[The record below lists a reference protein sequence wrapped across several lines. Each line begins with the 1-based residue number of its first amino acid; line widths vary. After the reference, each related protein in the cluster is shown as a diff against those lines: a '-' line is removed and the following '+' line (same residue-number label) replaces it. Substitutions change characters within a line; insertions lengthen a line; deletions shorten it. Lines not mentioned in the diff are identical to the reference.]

1 MTLITTWGGSM
12 KHLIVLAT
20 LSLMSFGGWA
30 NSGASCELRITDN
43 TVKCP
48 IIGFCPEK
56 VLRESKMTITE
67 ALSSGEVVSNKIV
80 LNKVLLDPG
89 TKNQEK
95 HNIYQFPGD
104 DRLAKLKEEEKD
116 LDLVE
121 YTSKTEIGYSMTS
134 VGDTVSIEIWNN
146 GSTYKARLTG
156 SGNVSYSWL
165 IVLSTTDS
173 KNKPSRTPMFIK
185 CSKTNE
191 LAINESELQ
200 KEALDKFLEEKKKKE
215 ELESQANQQ

>member
-1 MTLITTWGGSM
+1 M
-12 KHLIVLAT
+12 KHLIVMAT
-20 LSLMSFGGWA
+20 LSFMSFGAWA

-48 IIGFCPEK
+48 LIGFCPQK
-56 VLRESKMTITE
+56 VLRESKFTLNE
-67 ALSSGEVVSNKIV
+67 VVSSGEVVSNKIV
-80 LNKVLLDPG
+80 LNRLLLEPG

-104 DRLAKLKEEEKD
+104 DRLEKLKEKKQD
-116 LDLVE
+116 LDVVE
-121 YTSKTEIGYSMTS
+121 YASKTEINYTITS

-146 GSTYKARLTG
+146 GSFYRARLTG
-156 SGNVSYSWL
+156 NADISFSNMIL
-165 IVLSTTDS
+165 LSTLDA
-173 KNKPSRTPMFIK
+173 KNKLSRTPLFIK

-200 KEALDKFLEEKKKKE
+200 KEAVEKFLEEKKKKE
-215 ELESQANQQ
+215 ESQANQQ